1 MLRTN
6 LSTRPFYNLRAV
18 QVTIVVLAVIVAA
31 MTLGNIVEFVRLTV
45 SERDLGARAARAE
58 EEAGRLRIDARR
70 IRGQINTREL
80 TEVAE
85 AAQEANAI
93 IDLRTFSWSEL
104 FAHLEA
110 ALPDD
115 VRLTGFKSRV
125 DTEGRLVVSVPVL
138 ARQVKDLETF
148 LDALE
153 KSDRFDA
160 VLAAEERANSEGLID
175 ALIEGVYI
183 QPPPPAAPLPT
194 AAAAVTT
201 GAAGE

>member
-18 QVTIVVLAVIVAA
+18 QVTIGALAVIVAV
-31 MTLGNIVEFVRLTV
+31 MTLVNIVEFVRLTA

-58 EEAGRLRIDARR
+58 EEAARLRVDARR
-70 IRGQINTREL
+70 IRGRINTREL

-93 IDLRTFSWSEL
+93 IDLRTFSWSDL
-104 FAHLEA
+104 FAQLETS
-110 ALPDD
+110 LPDD

-125 DTEGRLVVSVPVL
+125 DTEGRFVVSVPVL
-138 ARQVKDLETF
+138 ARRVRDLETF

-153 KSDRFDA
+153 KSDRFDG
-160 VLAAEERANSEGLID
+160 VLAAQERTTSEGLID

-183 QPPPPAAPLPT
+183 QPPRPASATPT
-194 AAAAVTT
+194 ASAAVTT

>member
-18 QVTIVVLAVIVAA
+18 QVTIGALAVIVAA
-31 MTLGNIVEFVRLTV
+31 MTLGNIVEFVRLTA

-58 EEAGRLRIDARR
+58 EEAARLRVDARR
-70 IRGQINTREL
+70 IRGRINTREL

-93 IDLRTFSWSEL
+93 IDLRTFSWSDL
-104 FAHLEA
+104 FAQLEA
-110 ALPDD
+110 SLPDD

-125 DTEGRLVVSVPVL
+125 DTEGRFVVSVPVL
-138 ARQVKDLETF
+138 ARGVRDLETF

-160 VLAAEERANSEGLID
+160 VLAAEERTNSEGLID

-183 QPPPPAAPLPT
+183 QPPRPATPAPAAS
-194 AAAAVTT
+194 AAVPT